1 MKKSIIA
8 LVSFACWSIASAGEP
23 APSGAKNTPITRG
36 EALLTSITA
45 TVEAVDPQN
54 REVTLKGPLGNEVDF
69 KVDSRVKRLDE
80 VKVGDVVRADYYVS
94 VVAELRRPT
103 PEEEKNPIA
112 ISEDSARAP
121 KTETPAGVEAQQVKV
136 VTTIE
141 GIDRPT
147 QTVTIKGP
155 QGHYLTA
162 RVQDPANLEKVR
174 IGEHIVVTYTEAL
187 AVSLQ
192 KVEKKGE

>member
-23 APSGAKNTPITRG
+23 ATSGAKNTPITRS

-45 TVEAVDPQN
+45 TVEAVDPQG

-121 KTETPAGVEAQQVKV
+121 KTETPAGAEAQQVKV

-155 QGHYLTA
+155 RGHYLTA

-192 KVEKKGE
+192 KVEKKSE